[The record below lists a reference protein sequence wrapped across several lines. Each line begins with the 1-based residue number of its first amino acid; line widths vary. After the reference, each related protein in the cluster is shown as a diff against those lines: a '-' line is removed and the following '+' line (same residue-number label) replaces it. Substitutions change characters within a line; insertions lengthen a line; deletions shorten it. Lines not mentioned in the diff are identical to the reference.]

1 MNLGKSYKFYLLI
14 IIGAMLLFVSCQQST
29 QQNTEKAL
37 ARVGSEYLRIDQAI
51 EDIPE
56 AVLSEDSVEALTQY
70 RDNWIRQQLL
80 VQEAKRLGL
89 EQKPEIQQKI
99 DRARQEIL
107 RQALKDY
114 VLASNEKDMQIT
126 DEEARTYYQANKEQF
141 VLEEDF
147 VKFRHMRTKT
157 IKEARNARQDLLDGV
172 PWPEVARTYAINPST
187 VVSESDQ
194 YWPVSMA
201 AQDIDIMN
209 RYLKVIGQ
217 SEISPIQR
225 VNGIYQF
232 VQLIDT
238 RSEGDHPN
246 LEWLIEQIKDW
257 MTLNNRQRNFSSFV
271 KNLYLKAESNNE
283 VETFN
288 VLPTKPNQNTTLDDT
303 LENNSTNE

>member
-1 MNLGKSYKFYLLI
+1 MILPKSYTFYLLI
-14 IIGAMLLFVSCQQST
+14 VVGAMVAFSSCQQTT
-29 QQNTEKAL
+29 QQNTEDAL
-37 ARVGSEYLRIDQAI
+37 ARVGNEYLTIDQAI
-51 EDIPE
+51 GDIPE

-70 RDNWIRQQLL
+70 RDNWVRQQLL

-89 EQKPEIQQKI
+89 DQKPEIQQKME
-99 DRARQEIL
+99 RARQEIL

-114 VLASNEKDMQIT
+114 VLASNEKEMQIT
-126 DEEARTYYQANKEQF
+126 DEQARTYYQANKEQF

-147 VKFRHMRTKT
+147 VQFRHMRTKT

-187 VVSESDQ
+187 VISESDQ
-194 YWPVSMA
+194 YWPISMA
-201 AQDIDIMN
+201 VQDIDIMN
-209 RYLKVIGQ
+209 RYLTVIGQ
-217 SEISPIQR
+217 NEISPIQR
-225 VNGIYQF
+225 VNGVYHF
-232 VQLIDT
+232 VQLMEI

-246 LEWLIEQIKDW
+246 LEWLIERIKDW
-257 MTLNNRQRNFSSFV
+257 MTLNNRQRNFSYFV

-288 VLPTKPNQNTTLDDT
+288 VLPTKPNQNSTLDDT